1 MKTVSSPWIEALP
14 DPIRASLG
22 PGPFTR
28 CRIGLSGAEV
38 WLSDAQALKIAPVSI
53 ESETERT
60 ALRWLQGRLP
70 VPALLADA
78 RENGKDYLLTSRLD
92 AGPAIDDALLD
103 DPDRLLI
110 FLSGALR
117 ALRSVKTDGCPLPDA
132 TGAKLRAARENVLRG
147 LCEPDEALLTAYG
160 FPSAASL
167 LDWLERN
174 RPPEEPA
181 FTHGDCCLP
190 NLFLDHG
197 GSAWFLDLGR
207 AGIADAYTDIALC
220 LRSLR
225 QNLAGVYG
233 GKIRPTISEQVFF
246 SALGLRP
253 NEEKLRY
260 YTLLDELL

>member
-38 WLSDAQALKIAPVSI
+38 WLSEAQALKIAPVSI

-92 AGPAIDDALLD
+92 AVPAIDDALLD

-132 TGAKLRAARENVLRG
+132 TGAKLRAAREN
-147 LCEPDEALLTAYG
+147 PQAYK
-160 FPSAASL
+160 SL
-167 LDWLERN
+167 SVRVSGWNARFVTL
-174 RPPEEPA
+174 
-181 FTHGDCCLP
+181 
-190 NLFLDHG
+190 
-197 GSAWFLDLGR
+197 
-207 AGIADAYTDIALC
+207 
-220 LRSLR
+220 
-225 QNLAGVYG
+225 
-233 GKIRPTISEQVFF
+233 
-246 SALGLRP
+246 
-253 NEEKLRY
+253 NEEWQNMVIER
-260 YTLLDELL
+260 TARGM

>member
-1 MKTVSSPWIEALP
+1 MQPARS
-14 DPIRASLG
+14 
-22 PGPFTR
+22 
-28 CRIGLSGAEV
+28 C
-38 WLSDAQALKIAPVSI
+38 AP
-53 ESETERT
+53 
-60 ALRWLQGRLP
+60 P
-70 VPALLADA
+70 
-78 RENGKDYLLTSRLD
+78 
-92 AGPAIDDALLD
+92 
-103 DPDRLLI
+103 
-110 FLSGALR
+110 
-117 ALRSVKTDGCPLPDA
+117 
-132 TGAKLRAARENVLRG
+132 RENVLRG

-167 LDWLERN
+167 LNWLERN
-174 RPPEEPA
+174 RPPEEPV

-253 NEEKLRY
+253 DEEKLRY